1 MAFKVLVAARGVLI
15 PDQRLNLGPLHWEH
29 EVLATGPP
37 GKSHEFSF
45 RDRKLK
51 ESLLAVSD
59 VLMRLGGLRGGY
71 PWL

>member
-37 GKSHEFSF
+37 GKPLVPSSSHTLSH
-45 RDRKLK
+45 
-51 ESLLAVSD
+51 
-59 VLMRLGGLRGGY
+59 
-71 PWL
+71 